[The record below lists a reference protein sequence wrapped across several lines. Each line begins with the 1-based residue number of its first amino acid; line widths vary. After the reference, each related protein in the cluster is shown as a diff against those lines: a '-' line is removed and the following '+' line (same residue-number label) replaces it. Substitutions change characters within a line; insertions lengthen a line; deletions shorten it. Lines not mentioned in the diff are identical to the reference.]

1 MICYQ
6 VTRERYPHH
15 VPPTIRAKTGS
26 NMPTEE
32 LQSDGTITVTGQA
45 QPVTAPDAPPTSWDD
60 IFKHPRFKELQKTAR
75 EAQAA
80 LAAQQ
85 QAQSEAEQAKLKE
98 QAEWKQLYETA
109 EVAAKKLKDELD
121 AKNAAMLKR
130 EKQLAIQDAARSHEP
145 PFIAEAISDVLVL
158 ISVDDLPDDDELA
171 KVAAA
176 RVKDLAKAKP
186 WLLQTTRSDPG
197 SPPGRKLVGGA
208 GKPTGTGKPM
218 GI

>member
-1 MICYQ
+1 MAFLRFTPKRAADDTGEKLGVDMMEF
-6 VTRERYPHH
+6 VTDTTAGVTEPLQPAPSGPSPDG
-15 VPPTIRAKTGS
+15 VP
-26 NMPTEE
+26 
-32 LQSDGTITVTGQA
+32 QSWEDV
-45 QPVTAPDAPPTSWDD
+45 
-60 IFKHPRFKELQKTAR
+60 FKHPRFKELQKQAK

-85 QAQSEAEQAKLKE
+85 AAQEAAEQAKLKDE
-98 QAEWKQLYETA
+98 AKWQQLYETTEA
-109 EVAAKKLKDELD
+109 AAKKLKDELD
-121 AKNAAMLKR
+121 AKNVAYLRR
-130 EKQLAIQDAARSHEP
+130 EKQLAVQDAARSHEP
-145 PFIAEAISDVLVL
+145 PFISEAIGDVLVL